1 MRYSFRFSLI
11 LSFLVLGGSGCTTTS
26 KALRIFPNE
35 FPKLSHRPASARVEG
50 ESCGSATLMGVRF
63 SPGPKVFNAIEDA
76 LKKSGPEYN
85 GLADVKVSE
94 RFYLK
99 TVFAFS
105 CILVNG
111 LPIRIGKAGLPAAYV
126 PSNKVPEGTKENQWH
141 F

>member
-1 MRYSFRFSLI
+1 
-11 LSFLVLGGSGCTTTS
+11 
-26 KALRIFPNE
+26 
-35 FPKLSHRPASARVEG
+35 
-50 ESCGSATLMGVRF
+50 MGVRF